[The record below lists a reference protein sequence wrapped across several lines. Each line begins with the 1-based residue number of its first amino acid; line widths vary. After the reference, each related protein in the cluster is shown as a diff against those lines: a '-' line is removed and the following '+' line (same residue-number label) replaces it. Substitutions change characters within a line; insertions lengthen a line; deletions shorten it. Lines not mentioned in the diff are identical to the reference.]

1 MTTKAFTTLNAP
13 VDDITWLRKAFV
25 DVQEVLSAKMAANAS
40 AIGHPTSLGD
50 VTEDLWI
57 ELLKAYLPNRYGVE
71 KAMVI
76 DSHGNRSDQI
86 DIVIFDPQYTPSLL
100 GQKNSRYIT
109 AEAVYA
115 VFECKQTV
123 NLENIA
129 YAQGKATSVRR
140 LHRTSIP
147 IPHAGGRYPA
157 KPVFPITA
165 GILALRSDWKGG
177 LGKAF
182 VGSLSIH
189 AAEKLDCGCVLNHGS
204 FDDYDGTLSLVTHDG
219 ALMHFLFRLLS
230 KLQSLGTV
238 PAIDW
243 TAYSRIIR

>member
-1 MTTKAFTTLNAP
+1 MHKAKPRRFIDYTGRPFQL
-13 VDDITWLRKAFV
+13 
-25 DVQEVLSAKMAANAS
+25 
-40 AIGHPTSLGD
+40 PTRAG
-50 VTEDLWI
+50 
-57 ELLKAYLPNRYGVE
+57 
-71 KAMVI
+71 
-76 DSHGNRSDQI
+76 
-86 DIVIFDPQYTPSLL
+86 
-100 GQKNSRYIT
+100 YI
-109 AEAVYA
+109 
-115 VFECKQTV
+115 Q
-123 NLENIA
+123 
-129 YAQGKATSVRR
+129 Q
-140 LHRTSIP
+140 
-147 IPHAGGRYPA
+147 